1 MKKIGA
7 IVLAI
12 ILVIAFVLP
21 YIWKEEPIAE
31 QMFDFGFKS
40 SSTFLSVQQGKPF
53 VFDMNAGQNIDR
65 IELSLNGNLV
75 KSWEAEEKKV
85 WIEGE
90 ALTFQIP
97 TQGYAL
103 GTYSIQLSGF
113 SSGKLMNNDER
124 FLFVNANNEVQEQEF
139 ELLNTH
145 PHNPNNFTQ
154 GYEFYNNLL
163 FESTGNPNQTNA
175 TKVARLD
182 ENTGASVMEAFQPN
196 PVFGEGITILESK
209 IYQIS
214 WQDQKCFVYNAL
226 DLSLID
232 SLRYDGEGWGLCNN
246 DKYIFM
252 SNGTNEL
259 TLRDPENFE
268 ILKTIKVHSDRGP
281 VTNLNELEFFNG
293 RIYANVWIS
302 EQRFQHD
309 SRMNLN
315 KIVIINPKSGA
326 VEGVLDISELIRK
339 SGAKNVPN
347 GIAYRKSSNSF
358 WLTGKYWEQSFEV
371 RLLPKNI

>member
-1 MKKIGA
+1 MKKIG
-7 IVLAI
+7 ILLLAI
-12 ILVIAFVLP
+12 ALIVAFIIPYLGSEDKLVENEVN
-21 YIWKEEPIAE
+21 
-31 QMFDFGFKS
+31 FGFASAQK
-40 SSTFLSVQQGKPF
+40 FFSVKRGEDF
-53 VFDMNAGQNIDR
+53 EFTCTDLNNID
-65 IELSLNGNLV
+65 ELKLDIDGVIV
-75 KSWEAEEKKV
+75 KSWKLASNANQK
-85 WIEGE
+85 
-90 ALTFQIP
+90 LSFS
-97 TQGYAL
+97 TQAFDL
-103 GTYSIQLSGF
+103 GTYSVELQAYNKNELLGRD
-113 SSGKLMNNDER
+113 GGR
-124 FLFVNANNEVQEQEF
+124 FLFINAEEGPEEF
-139 ELLNTH
+139 IYELLATH
-145 PHNPNNFTQ
+145 PHNPENFTQ

-175 TKVARLD
+175 TKVARVD
-182 ENTGASVMEAFQPN
+182 ENTGASVLEAFQPN
-196 PVFGEGITILESK
+196 PIFGEGITILESK

-268 ILKTIKVHSDRGP
+268 IIKTIKVHSDKGP

-371 RLLPKNI
+371 RLSPKNIEAAR

>member
-1 MKKIGA
+1 MKKAGILLLTIA
-7 IVLAI
+7 LIVAFI
-12 ILVIAFVLP
+12 IP
-21 YIWKEEPIAE
+21 YLGSENEVVENEIN
-31 QMFDFGFKS
+31 FGFDSAQK
-40 SSTFLSVQQGKPF
+40 FFSVKRGEDFEFTCTDLK
-53 VFDMNAGQNIDR
+53 NID
-65 IELSLNGNLV
+65 ELKLDIDGVIV
-75 KSWEAEEKKV
+75 KSWKLESNPKQKFSFSTNK
-85 WIEGE
+85 
-90 ALTFQIP
+90 LD
-97 TQGYAL
+97 L
-103 GTYSIQLSGF
+103 GTYSIELQAYNKNELLGSDG
-113 SSGKLMNNDER
+113 GR
-124 FLFVNANNEVQEQEF
+124 FLFINAEEGPKEF
-139 ELLNTH
+139 IYEILSTH
-145 PHNPNNFTQ
+145 PHNPENFTQ
-154 GYEFYNNLL
+154 GYEFYNNVL

-175 TKVARLD
+175 TKVARID
-182 ENTGASVMEAFQPN
+182 ENTGASVLEAFQPN

-214 WQDQKCFVYNAL
+214 WQDQKCFVYNSL
-226 DLSLID
+226 DLSLLD

-246 DKYIFM
+246 DEYIFM

-259 TLRDPENFE
+259 TVRDPENFE
-268 ILKTIKVHSDRGP
+268 ILKTIKVHSDKGP

-315 KIVIINPKSGA
+315 KIVIINPKNGA
-326 VEGVLDISELIRK
+326 VEGLLDISKLILK

-371 RLLPKNI
+371 QLSLKNTEDAQ